1 MDLPIDV
8 PLKRPFTVGETTYEV
23 LSFDEPDLATQI
35 AYADLEETFPRPEK
49 VEQDDGSMLAVHS
62 PSTASKV
69 NLFWIARLADIPEP
83 VAGKIKES
91 DIDAI
96 NAAVETVLKFGGDT
110 DTVAGD
116 TPGNEPPAK

>member
-8 PLKRPFTVGETTYEV
+8 PLKRPFTVGETKYEV

-35 AYADLEETFPRPEK
+35 AYAELEETFPRPK
-49 VEQDDGSMLAVHS
+49 MVQQDDGSMLATHS

-83 VAGKIKES
+83 VAGKIKDS
-91 DIDAI
+91 DLEAV
-96 NAAVETVLKFGGDT
+96 NAAVETVLKLGSDT
-110 DTVAGD
+110 DTGAGD
-116 TPGNEPPAK
+116 TRGNEPPAK